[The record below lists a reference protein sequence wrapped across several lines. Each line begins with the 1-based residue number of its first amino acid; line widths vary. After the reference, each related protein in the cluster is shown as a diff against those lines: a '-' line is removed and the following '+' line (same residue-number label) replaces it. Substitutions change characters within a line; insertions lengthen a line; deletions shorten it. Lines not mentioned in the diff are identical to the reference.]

1 MLVLAITGGIYL
13 FKPQVEAVLDQPYS
27 QLAITGAPQTAVAQ
41 VNAALTAVP
50 NTPLNAYQLPETS
63 QAAVQ
68 VLVGQKKD
76 LMRVYVHPQTLQIL
90 NIERED
96 DKLMHVMHELHGN
109 LLVGDWGSYV
119 IELAASWAIV
129 MLISGLYLWWPNN
142 AQSIAGIV
150 YPRLKGSKR
159 VFWRDLHAVTG
170 FWIAFFTLF
179 LLVSGL
185 PWAKSWGGLLKE
197 VRQMSAGKVVEQDWT
212 TGRSSA
218 LADRKKMNMATM
230 SESEHAERCV

>member
-1 MLVLAITGGIYL
+1 MSSEKQTHQRQWPAYNTIWRWHFYAGLFCIPLVLVLAITGGIYL

-150 YPRLKGSKR
+150 YPRLKGC
-159 VFWRDLHAVTG
+159 
-170 FWIAFFTLF
+170 
-179 LLVSGL
+179 LLYTS
-185 PWAKSWGGLLKE
+185 
-197 VRQMSAGKVVEQDWT
+197 
-212 TGRSSA
+212 
-218 LADRKKMNMATM
+218 
-230 SESEHAERCV
+230 RCV